1 MMHAGDGIGRFAAIL
16 ADLDGTLVDT
26 MPLQH
31 LAYQRTLARYGG
43 ELTRGD
49 SDAIVGPPARE
60 TIPKFVEAAGLD
72 PARLPPVPQL
82 HAAKKQALDAILA
95 EGVLDA
101 LPAAAILR
109 TAMGRR
115 KTAVVTSGNREGA
128 TAILRSLGLLEGL
141 DALVSGDDVV
151 NGKPDPEP
159 FLKAAELVGAAPA
172 ECLVLEDHPAGIA
185 AARAAGMAVMDVR
198 GLPAQGG
205 WSW

>member
-1 MMHAGDGIGRFAAIL
+1 MMHAGEGIGRFAAIL

-31 LAYQRTLARYGG
+31 LAYRRTFARYGG
-43 ELTRGD
+43 DLTRAD
-49 SDAIVGPPARE
+49 YDAIVGGPARE
-60 TIPKFVEAAGLD
+60 TIPKFIAAAGLD
-72 PARLPPVPQL
+72 PAKLPPVPEL
-82 HAAKKQALDAILA
+82 HAEKKQALNAILA
-95 EGVLDA
+95 EGALEA

-109 TAMGRR
+109 HAFGRR

-128 TAILRSLGLLEGL
+128 TAILKALGLFEGL

-159 FLKAAELVGAAPA
+159 FLQAAQLVGAPPA

-185 AARAAGMAVMDVR
+185 AAEAAKMAVLDVR
-198 GLPAQGG
+198 RLPAQGG

>member
-1 MMHAGDGIGRFAAIL
+1 M
-16 ADLDGTLVDT
+16 
-26 MPLQH
+26 
-31 LAYQRTLARYGG
+31 
-43 ELTRGD
+43 
-49 SDAIVGPPARE
+49 
-60 TIPKFVEAAGLD
+60 
-72 PARLPPVPQL
+72 
-82 HAAKKQALDAILA
+82 
-95 EGVLDA
+95 
-101 LPAAAILR
+101 
-109 TAMGRR
+109 
-115 KTAVVTSGNREGA
+115 VTSGNREGA

>member
-49 SDAIVGPPARE
+49 YDAIVGPPARE
-60 TIPKFVEAAGLD
+60 TIPKFGEAAGLD
-72 PARLPPVPQL
+72 PARL
-82 HAAKKQALDAILA
+82 
-95 EGVLDA
+95 
-101 LPAAAILR
+101 
-109 TAMGRR
+109 
-115 KTAVVTSGNREGA
+115 
-128 TAILRSLGLLEGL
+128 
-141 DALVSGDDVV
+141 
-151 NGKPDPEP
+151 P

-185 AARAAGMAVMDVR
+185 AAQAAGMAVMDVR